1 VLQTRIKLSNEVYQK
16 YKTFTMNQNQ
26 TLSPTF
32 GTPKVGRNL
41 GSTIYNA
48 NRVILQMIKDMAKGN
63 VNIDHFKSVM
73 LKNGIQSIC
82 ILG

>member
-1 VLQTRIKLSNEVYQK
+1 
-16 YKTFTMNQNQ
+16 MNQNQ

-48 NRVILQMIKDMAKGN
+48 NKVTLQMIKDMAEGN
-63 VNIDHFKSVM
+63 VNIDHFKRV
-73 LKNGIQSIC
+73 
-82 ILG
+82 IL

>member
-1 VLQTRIKLSNEVYQK
+1 
-16 YKTFTMNQNQ
+16 MNQNQ

-48 NRVILQMIKDMAKGN
+48 NKVILQMIKDMAEGN
-63 VNIDHFKSVM
+63 VNIDHFKRV
-73 LKNGIQSIC
+73 
-82 ILG
+82 IL